1 MRIDNELATF
11 LSSPVMTILGTCD
24 AQGSPEIGRGVG
36 ARVDSETGVLEV
48 VLSSWQWPG
57 TVANVRNN
65 GRAAVTFARPHDY
78 VTYQVKGPAQFVEP
92 DAQALL
98 LSSRYINDITVVL
111 CQLGLER
118 RQIDHWLT
126 HREPVVVRLPIESV
140 FIQTPG
146 SKAGRLIASAPIQ

>member
-24 AQGSPEIGRGVG
+24 AHGSPEIGRGVG
-36 ARVDSETGVLEV
+36 ARVDGKIGLLEV

-78 VTYQVKGPAQFVEP
+78 VTYQVKGPAQIVEP
-92 DAQALL
+92 DAHALM
-98 LSSRYINDITVVL
+98 LSSRYINEITAVL

-118 RQIDHWLT
+118 RQIEHWLT
-126 HREPVVVRLPIESV
+126 QREAVLLRLPIESV

-146 SKAGRLIASAPIQ
+146 AKAGSLIASAPTQ